1 MAYTSIIIALLVSGA
16 ANSTPTASAPATPAP
31 AVKASDKMVCQS
43 SQVTG
48 SLVRKRKACQ
58 TKGTWAK
65 QSESHQN
72 QWKEIQ
78 GTFGHT
84 NCPAGGAC

>member
-1 MAYTSIIIALLVSGA
+1 MAVTSIIIAVLAAGA
-16 ANSTPTASAPATPAP
+16 ASSTPTASAPAAP
-31 AVKASDKMVCQS
+31 ATQAAPAAKAQDKVVCQA

-72 QWKEIQ
+72 QWQEIQ
-78 GTFGHT
+78 GTLGNT
-84 NCPAGGAC
+84 RGN

>member
-1 MAYTSIIIALLVSGA
+1 MEGIEMAFTSIIIALLA
-16 ANSTPTASAPATPAP
+16 AGSPGSATAPAAP
-31 AVKASDKMVCQS
+31 AAASKANDKVVCQS

-65 QSESHQN
+65 QSESHQD
-72 QWKEIQ
+72 QWKELQ
-78 GTFGHT
+78 GTLGNT
-84 NCPAGGAC
+84 RGN